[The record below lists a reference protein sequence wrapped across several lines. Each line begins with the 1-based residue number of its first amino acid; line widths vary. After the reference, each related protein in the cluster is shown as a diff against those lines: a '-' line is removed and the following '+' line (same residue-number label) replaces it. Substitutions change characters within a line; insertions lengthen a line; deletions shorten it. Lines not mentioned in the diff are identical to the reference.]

1 MKRSSKELKRLA
13 RENLTGHYNI
23 PMGAFVV
30 AGAITL
36 AIELPFSML
45 QNTHNAPIQSVVFY
59 IAEFLISLI
68 GAVLSVGQI
77 KIHLS
82 MARKQPYELKQLFYG
97 FKNHSDRIIL
107 SALLLT
113 VITVITSIPSVIGT
127 YLIRNSLTVENILI
141 FSCLALVSLIINVL
155 IGLFLQLVYYL
166 ILDRPDMNV
175 LACFK
180 TSCQLMKGQ
189 KGRLFYLLLSFIGMD
204 ILVLLSLGI
213 GSLWIMP
220 YQSQTFALFYL
231 DIIDGIPA
239 SNNSYDAP
247 NPESNHSF
255 NQYV

>member
-13 RENLTGHYNI
+13 RENLAGHYNI

-45 QNTHNAPIQSVVFY
+45 QNPHNAPMQSVIFY

-77 KIHLS
+77 RIHLN

-97 FKNHSDRIIL
+97 FRNHSDRIIL

-113 VITVITSIPSVIGT
+113 VITVISSIPSLIGAFLLRT
-127 YLIRNSLTVENILI
+127 ELTLENVLI
-141 FSCLALVSLIINVL
+141 FSCLTLVTLIINVL

-166 ILDRPDMNV
+166 ILDRPDANV
-175 LACFK
+175 IACFK

-189 KGRLFYLLLSFIGMD
+189 KARLFYLLLSFIGMD
-204 ILVLLSLGI
+204 ILIALSLGI

-220 YQSQTFALFYL
+220 YQYQTFALFYL

-239 SNNSYDAP
+239 SNDSFHNP

>member
-45 QNTHNAPIQSVVFY
+45 QNPHNSPMQNIVFY

-77 KIHLS
+77 RIHLN

-97 FKNHSDRIIL
+97 FRNHSDRIIL
-107 SALLLT
+107 SALILT
-113 VITVITSIPSVIGT
+113 VVTLITGIPSIIGT
-127 YLIRNSLTVENILI
+127 VLLRRELTTENALI
-141 FSCLALVSLIINVL
+141 FSCLALVSMILSLLV
-155 IGLFLQLVYYL
+155 GLFLQLVYYL
-166 ILDRPDMNV
+166 VLDNPDMSV
-175 LACFK
+175 IACFK
-180 TSCQLMKGQ
+180 KSCQLMKGQ

-204 ILVLLSLGI
+204 ILILLSLGI

-220 YQSQTFALFYL
+220 YQMQTFALFYL

-239 SNNSYDAP
+239 TNSSNGNP